1 MNLTQEK
8 CWLFNGYEVRLELWP
23 GKVFIPT
30 TTSETIASLIKVR
43 PGETAIDLGCGSG
56 LFSILMAKMDA
67 GRVYALDLL
76 PEACDLTRL
85 NAEKNTLSDRID
97 CRQGFLFQ
105 PLGDITAD
113 LIVNDVSGVAE
124 EIARS
129 SGWFPETVPTGG
141 LDGTDMVV
149 EMFSTVRKHL
159 NPDGRLLF
167 PVLSLS
173 NEKRILN
180 AAQAAFREIRLVAA
194 RSLPLPPTITVKD
207 SAFYKLMEAGLIR
220 AHRKRT
226 RWLWELR
233 IFEAHHAAA

>member
-1 MNLTQEK
+1 M
-8 CWLFNGYEVRLELWP
+8 
-23 GKVFIPT
+23 
-30 TTSETIASLIKVR
+30 ASLIKVR

-67 GRVYALDLL
+67 RRVYALDLL

-85 NAEKNTLSDRID
+85 NAKKNNLSDRID

-105 PLGDITAD
+105 SLGEITAD
-113 LIVNDVSGVAE
+113 IIVNDVSGVAE

-129 SGWFPETVPTGG
+129 SGWFPETIPTGG
-141 LDGTDMVV
+141 LDGADMVV

-173 NEKRILN
+173 NEKRILD
-180 AAQAAFREIRLVAA
+180 AAQAAFREIRLVAK
-194 RSLPLPPTITVKD
+194 RSLPLPPATVVKD
-207 SAFYKLMEAGLIR
+207 SVFHKLMEAGVIW
-220 AHRKRT
+220 AYQKRS

-233 IFEAHHAAA
+233 IFEARHAVT